1 MILLR
6 AHTAVLTLALA
17 ASARLS
23 EGLRRFRDDEEGL
36 TTTEIAVITFLLV
49 GGAIVIGG
57 IIYAAGRGAAE
68 SIPVPDA
75 PAR

>member
-6 AHTAVLTLALA
+6 AHLALLTLLTAGA
-17 ASARLS
+17 DRLRA
-23 EGLRRFRDDEEGL
+23 GLRRARDDEAGL
-36 TTTEIAVITFLLV
+36 TTTEVAVITFMLV
-49 GGAIVIGG
+49 GAAIVVGG

-75 PAR
+75 PAP